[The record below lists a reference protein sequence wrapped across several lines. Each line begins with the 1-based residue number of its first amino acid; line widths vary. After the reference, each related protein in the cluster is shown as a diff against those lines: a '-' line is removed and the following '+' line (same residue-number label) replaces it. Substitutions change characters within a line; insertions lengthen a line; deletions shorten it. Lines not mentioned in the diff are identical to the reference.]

1 MASLEDVENWR
12 EVTDLDYDDFM
23 EFNLKMS
30 NTMGSETQHLG
41 SVHEGDEAGTN
52 NISGN
57 EPGDVNLGDTNDEVP
72 PRSGETE
79 VNPIT
84 ADDAGVGDLYAENH
98 LIQLSL
104 DPNLMSIDSHKQWRD
119 LVSQP
124 VQNMQPQDEQMLKIQ
139 KQRLGYAVLYGAGPF
154 SVFHLFSINYL
165 IPCHVDPGTSATIA
179 TMFEAG
185 DKFDW
190 QNPLKGKINIAGLP
204 MDMTQAIGRANP
216 QDLNADLPIPLRTC
230 EHSDHI
236 LDVLTKLWLQ
246 TDPATGLYLPQEVVE
261 SLKRQVDQWREGA
274 PKLWVYQGKQR
285 LAAAAIIQ
293 KKIEVVR
300 LEMVKHGRAGEQD
313 KYEELKLELDSMVKA
328 TSFLIELYP

>member
-41 SVHEGDEAGTN
+41 SVHEGDEADTN
-52 NISGN
+52 NITGN
-57 EPGDVNLGDTNDEVP
+57 EPGDVNLGDTNDEVQP
-72 PRSGETE
+72 GSGETE
-79 VNPIT
+79 VDPVT
-84 ADDAGVGDLYAENH
+84 ADD
-98 LIQLSL
+98 LSL
-104 DPNLMSIDSHKQWRD
+104 DPNLMSIDAHKQWRD

-124 VQNMQPQDEQMLKIQ
+124 VQNSQPQDKQMLKIQ

-154 SVFHLFSINYL
+154 SVFHLFSVNYL
-165 IPCHVDPGTSATIA
+165 IPRHVDLGTSAAIA

-204 MDMTQAIGRANP
+204 MDMTQAIQRANP

-230 EHSDHI
+230 EHSEDI

-246 TDPATGLYLPQEVVE
+246 TDPATGLYLPQEAVE
-261 SLKRQVDQWREGA
+261 SLKRQVAQWREGA

-285 LAAAAIIQ
+285 LAAAAMIQ

-300 LEMVKHGRAGEQD
+300 LDMVKHGRAGEQD
-313 KYEELKLELDSMVKA
+313 KYEELKLELDSM
-328 TSFLIELYP
+328 IR

>member
-1 MASLEDVENWR
+1 MASLEDMENWR
-12 EVTDLDYDDFM
+12 EVIDMDYDDFM

-30 NTMGSETQHLG
+30 DIVGSETQHLG
-41 SVHEGDEAGTN
+41 SGHEGDETDTN

-57 EPGDVNLGDTNDEVP
+57 EPSDLNLGDTNVEVP
-72 PRSGETE
+72 PSLEETE
-79 VNPIT
+79 VDPIT
-84 ADDAGVGDLYAENH
+84 ADDP
-98 LIQLSL
+98 SL
-104 DPNLMSIDSHKQWRD
+104 DPNLMAIDAHKQWRD

-124 VQNMQPQDEQMLKIQ
+124 VQNSQPQDKQMLKIQ
-139 KQRLGYAVLYGAGPF
+139 KQRLGYV
-154 SVFHLFSINYL
+154 NYL
-165 IPCHVDPGTSATIA
+165 IPRHVDPGTAAAIA

-190 QNPLKGKINIAGLP
+190 QNPLKGKINVSGLP
-204 MDMTQAIGRANP
+204 MDMKQAIGRANP
-216 QDLNADLPIPLRTC
+216 QDLNANLPIPLRTC
-230 EHSDHI
+230 EHSEHI

-246 TDPATGLYLPQEVVE
+246 TDPVTGSYLPQEEVE
-261 SLKRQVDQWREGA
+261 SLKCQVDQWREGA

-313 KYEELKLELDSMVKA
+313 KYEELKLELDSMVKG
-328 TSFLIELYP
+328 TSFLIELYPDLLDGESCRLLALNRPPNPEASPTFGEL